1 MKNIGLFFALLL
13 VLYSCCS
20 PRGGESLPLLT
31 PNFRGYVGSAPEYFL
46 LNCFYEQQILGTKF
60 GNPDSVIVFNNTLT
74 INPGNRVSLCVKDLN
89 TMDADFYVRVPYG
102 DGVRFYF
109 RAPGKDFDL
118 FPKLIFEYTR
128 TGSRLYEDK
137 KLIVAVDS
145 IVLDNARQ
153 SRIFIQ
159 NEGEV
164 VHVIVGI
171 DTVYQGRTKLPL
183 SEYIYVEP
191 INSKV
196 IIDDVY
202 FYPITQPTYY
212 Y

>member
-1 MKNIGLFFALLL
+1 MKNPVFGILILL

-20 PRGGESLPLLT
+20 PRSGESLPLLT

-46 LNCFYEQQILGTKF
+46 LNCFYENQILGTKF
-60 GNPDSVIVFNNTLT
+60 GNPDSVIVENNTLT
-74 INPGNRVSLCVKDLN
+74 IAPGNMVSLKVEGLN

-109 RAPGKDFDL
+109 RAPGKDFEVY
-118 FPKLIFEYTR
+118 PKMIFEFTR
-128 TGSRLYEDK
+128 LGSRLFDDK

-145 IVLDNARQ
+145 VKLDNSRQ

-171 DTVYQGRTKLPL
+171 DTVFQGRTKLPL
-183 SEYIYVEP
+183 SEFIYVEP

-196 IIDDVY
+196 IVDDVY
-202 FYPITQPTYY
+202 FYPIVAPTYY